1 MSINP
6 CEDFYQYSCGG
17 WIVSII
23 CIIYIKQVIL
33 IIKYNNKF
41 FKKKILI
48 LIINFKESTY

>member
-1 MSINP
+1 MDMSVNP

-41 FKKKILI
+41 KKK
-48 LIINFKESTY
+48 Y